1 MKQLE
6 FQRLV
11 KIVADLEKIKKL
23 LADDKAKAPYLAKA
37 EKEKEKYTQAMAAY
51 KAKSS
56 A

>member
-1 MKQLE
+1 MIGE
-6 FQRLV
+6 
-11 KIVADLEKIKKL
+11 IGKL
-23 LADDKAKAPYLAKA
+23 LGEAWKAADDKAKAPYLAKA